1 VATLHFVE
9 AFCPVQHSLY
19 PDASQSGA
27 HPWSDWELK
36 RVPGQL
42 PSTPSLPFF
51 DRQPIPRCGRSRSP
65 FSVAMT
71 AFEKACRI
79 ETPQVTSFIR
89 RWKAEQLTIEVC
101 NVPIINFIYWIG
113 HSSNR
118 WSEAYSWG
126 TMQQIDASQF
136 KYKGRVGHSQLFL
149 PANSTVRMSRRR
161 VPPRSFRVSSVVRQA
176 QLLPIKV
183 TNPSSLPHP
192 HSSIHNQAPASDRCT
207 SNTI

>member
-1 VATLHFVE
+1 MAQRPLQARNQWQPCTSLRL
-9 AFCPVQHSLY
+9 FCPVQHSLY
-19 PDASQSGA
+19 PDASQPGA

-42 PSTPSLPFF
+42 PSTPSLPCF
-51 DRQPIPRCGRSRSP
+51 DRQPIPRCRRSRSP

-79 ETPQVTSFIR
+79 DTPQVTSFIR
-89 RWKAEQLTIEVC
+89 RWKAEHVTIEVC

-113 HSSNR
+113 HSSNWR
-118 WSEAYSWG
+118 SEAYSWG

-149 PANSTVRMSRRR
+149 PVNSTVRISRRR
-161 VPPRSFRVSSVVRQA
+161 FLPRSFLVFQRRSVARTPSYQGHQPFTSISS
-176 QLLPIKV
+176 PFFH
-183 TNPSSLPHP
+183 T
-192 HSSIHNQAPASDRCT
+192 
-207 SNTI
+207 